1 MRLTA
6 TLAGVAAL
14 ALAPPAHAGMIAET
28 KVGSFMDDLVVGPD
42 GGAWV
47 FIDRPGRDAVGRAGP
62 DGSFR
67 TAATGEYTLDGV
79 LGPDGNAWFETGPAK
94 FLRADAAD
102 TLTTAGD
109 ELGDDALQSAMAI
122 GPDGT

>member
-14 ALAPPAHAGMIAET
+14 AVAPPAHAGMIAET
-28 KVGSFMDDLVVGPD
+28 KVGSSMSNLIVGPD

-62 DGSFR
+62 DGGFR
-67 TAATGEYTLDGV
+67 TAATGEHTFDGV
-79 LGPDGNAWFETGPAK
+79 LGPDGNAWFQTGAAQ

-102 TLTTAGD
+102 TLSTAGD
-109 ELGDDALQSAMAI
+109 EFGDD
-122 GPDGT
+122 